1 VAITDPVTRQFLDV
15 LASTPG
21 PALHELPV
29 ADARVMA
36 RGMRAMFP
44 DTFDGPPCL
53 KEDRVIPGPAGD
65 LSIHIVRPVG
75 QAGPLPVVMFFHG
88 GGWVLCDLSTHE
100 RLVCEIAAGV
110 GAAVVFVDYSLSPEA
125 RFPAAIEEAW
135 AATSYIYENG
145 ASLNLDSARLA
156 VAGDSV
162 GGNMA
167 AVVCM
172 LAKLRGGPPISSQA
186 LLFPVTDATF
196 DTPSYSEFA
205 DGYFLTRDA
214 MKWFWNNYL
223 PEAAARLHP
232 HASPLRASLEDLA
245 GLPPAFIMTCECD
258 VLRDEGEAYARK
270 LMSAG
275 VEVTAARYVGAIH
288 SCLTLGALASTPA
301 TRSAI
306 ASLNDRLRQSLQP
319 VYRAHGA

>member
-1 VAITDPVTRQFLDV
+1 VPITDHVTRQFLDV
-15 LASTPG
+15 LASAPG

-29 ADARVMA
+29 ADARTMA
-36 RGMRAMFP
+36 LGLRTIFP
-44 DTFDGPPCL
+44 DTFEAAPCAT
-53 KEDRVIPGPAGD
+53 ENRVIPGPAGD

-75 QAGPLPVVMFFHG
+75 QTGPLPVVMFFHG

-100 RLVCEIAAGV
+100 RLAFEIAAGV

-125 RFPAAIEEAW
+125 RFPTAIEEAW
-135 AATSYIYENG
+135 AATRYIYENG

-156 VAGDSV
+156 VAGDSA

-172 LAKLRGGPPISSQA
+172 LAKLRGGPPISCQA
-186 LLFPVTDATF
+186 LLFPVTDEAF
-196 DTPSYSEFA
+196 DTPSYDEFA

-223 PEAAARLHP
+223 PDAAARRHP

-245 GLPPAFIMTCECD
+245 GLPPAFVMTCECD

-306 ASLNDRLRQSLQP
+306 GSLNDRLRQSLQP
-319 VYRAHGA
+319 VPRAVGA